1 MISRWRSGDARSSLG
16 APFRRA
22 GVDFSS
28 PLRTVSLPTK
38 QPAQEFRQYRRL
50 VSWTTLSII
59 ALGSLYLLLS
69 VSVSLYRRRH
79 ALPAG
84 DEISA
89 RVSKAEMASC
99 FGELRDVSVAL
110 RKYLDRSHHLLAN
123 DDADELQRWADEG
136 TIWRAQW
143 AGLGRRCRFVAGT
156 RPTQV
161 RREMDAMAAAHEELG
176 NIQTTYTE
184 ALKRF
189 AKDLVPRLG
198 RLDRRLAKLGE
209 AIGTTSSPS
218 GENE

>member
-1 MISRWRSGDARSSLG
+1 M
-16 APFRRA
+16 
-22 GVDFSS
+22 
-28 PLRTVSLPTK
+28 SLPTK

-50 VSWTTLSII
+50 VSWTILSII

-89 RVSKAEMASC
+89 RVSQREIASC

-136 TIWRAQW
+136 AVWRAQW
-143 AGLGRRCRFVAGT
+143 VGLGRRCRLQAEA
-156 RPTQV
+156 RPAQAP
-161 RREMDAMAAAHEELG
+161 REMEAMSAAHEELG
-176 NIQTTYTE
+176 SIQTTYTE

-209 AIGTTSSPS
+209 AIGTTGSPS
-218 GENE
+218 GDKE

>member
-1 MISRWRSGDARSSLG
+1 
-16 APFRRA
+16 
-22 GVDFSS
+22 
-28 PLRTVSLPTK
+28 VSLPIK

-89 RVSKAEMASC
+89 RVSKREMASC
-99 FGELRDVSVAL
+99 FSELRDVSVAL
-110 RKYLDRSHHLLAN
+110 RKYLERSHHLLAN

-136 TIWRAQW
+136 AVWRAQW
-143 AGLGRRCRFVAGT
+143 VGLGRRCRLVAET
-156 RPTQV
+156 RPTPAL
-161 RREMDAMAAAHEELG
+161 REIEAMAAAHEELG
-176 NIQTTYTE
+176 SIQITYTE

-198 RLDRRLAKLGE
+198 RIDRRLEKLGE
-209 AIGTTSSPS
+209 AIGMTGSPS
-218 GENE
+218 GDNE